1 MLCASSIFLSSSG
14 SDAFQPLSLAV
25 SRTSTRSSFLLRSSR
40 PDLQEFDF
48 ILGEGNSQSQ
58 NDFNQQTVVRS
69 RRQIKLPGGG
79 RPGER
84 ATILASSTFAAPG
97 IEEDVAQ
104 EQEADPYADLLEE
117 SPILHKYEKQEVG
130 FVEGAKNNLKAM
142 DLQDIISTLIV
153 PSIFAGAALKWGFG
167 RVSERVS
174 AKAEATLESFASD
187 MVYHDGDFEEMKLC
201 SKDFGKKLVWL
212 GPHKNT
218 IMLKRYLQLYA
229 KKKTVSPQSISSLS
243 YVFSLY
249 KLSEEKAAQVLVSLC
264 RDMGDKK
271 LSSAGKLLFFG
282 SRILKS
288 PEGKAALDPI
298 RELIKGSY
306 REIEVAET
314 MVETSQQAIGEA
326 AYRSAIQAGG
336 KDQDSNVLTVGWE
349 VLGVD
354 KDTATRIFL
363 EEKRDGFI
371 SDREKMYRGQSTKYD
386 DKGNRIKDDGDLED
400 PENAIVGDE
409 KKPTSNVMGC
419 TECGYTLFIA
429 KGREAKFFGDGFS
442 CPDCGALKDKFEAK
456 DIDED

>member
-1 MLCASSIFLSSSG
+1 VLCASSIFLSSSG

-58 NDFNQQTVVRS
+58 NDFNQQQTVVRS

-201 SKDFGKKLVWL
+201 SKDFGKKTSLV
-212 GPHKNT
+212 GT
-218 IMLKRYLQLYA
+218 
-229 KKKTVSPQSISSLS
+229 PQ
-243 YVFSLY
+243 
-249 KLSEEKAAQVLVSLC
+249 
-264 RDMGDKK
+264 
-271 LSSAGKLLFFG
+271 
-282 SRILKS
+282 
-288 PEGKAALDPI
+288 
-298 RELIKGSY
+298 
-306 REIEVAET
+306 
-314 MVETSQQAIGEA
+314 
-326 AYRSAIQAGG
+326 
-336 KDQDSNVLTVGWE
+336 
-349 VLGVD
+349 
-354 KDTATRIFL
+354 
-363 EEKRDGFI
+363 
-371 SDREKMYRGQSTKYD
+371 KY
-386 DKGNRIKDDGDLED
+386 N
-400 PENAIVGDE
+400 NA
-409 KKPTSNVMGC
+409 
-419 TECGYTLFIA
+419 
-429 KGREAKFFGDGFS
+429 
-442 CPDCGALKDKFEAK
+442 
-456 DIDED
+456 